1 MKGSGKLS
9 GGKADLD
16 LNDALVGV
24 DKIGKDFQVLP
35 GSGDP
40 MKHAANARVVANGMQ
55 TRINNLSGGGIA
67 STSMTVDCPTVVGST
82 PQQQAS
88 SCALFK
94 TSAETNIQTRLFN
107 QLGGKRKRKRR
118 RTIKGN
124 KSRGK
129 KSRGKKSRGNKSRGK
144 NSRGQN
150 SRGNKRRGN
159 KSRRNKSIRGKNR
172 KFTKRR

>member
-1 MKGSGKLS
+1 MKGGEKLS
-9 GGKADLD
+9 GGKVDLD
-16 LNDALVGV
+16 AALVGV
-24 DKIGKDFQVLP
+24 KDIGKNFQVLP

-40 MKHAANARVVANGMQ
+40 MNHAADTRVVANEMQ
-55 TRINNLSGGGIA
+55 VGINNISGGGIA

-94 TSAETNIQTRLFN
+94 TSAETNIHTRMFN

-118 RTIKGN
+118 RTIKD
-124 KSRGK
+124 K
-129 KSRGKKSRGNKSRGK
+129 KTRGNKTRGNK
-144 NSRGQN
+144 TRDNKTRGN
-150 SRGNKRRGN
+150 KTRDNKRRGN
-159 KSRRNKSIRGKNR
+159 KSIRNKNR

>member
-16 LNDALVGV
+16 LNAALVGL
-24 DKIGKDFQVLP
+24 DTIGKDFQVLP

-40 MKHAANARVVANGMQ
+40 MKHAANARVVANEMQ
-55 TRINNLSGGGIA
+55 TGINNISGGGIA

-82 PQQQAS
+82 AQQQAS

-129 KSRGKKSRGNKSRGK
+129 KSRGKKSRGKK
-144 NSRGQN
+144 SRGQN

>member
-16 LNDALVGV
+16 LDAALAGV
-24 DKIGKDFQVLP
+24 DRIGKDFQVLH

-40 MKHAANARVVANGMQ
+40 MKQAANARVVANKMQ
-55 TRINNLSGGGIA
+55 TKINNISGGGIA

-82 PQQQAS
+82 PQQQAI

-118 RTIKGN
+118 RTIKGKKSSGN
-124 KSRGK
+124 KSSGK
-129 KSRGKKSRGNKSRGK
+129 KSSGNKR
-144 NSRGQN
+144 
-150 SRGNKRRGN
+150 RGNKRRGN
-159 KSRRNKSIRGKNR
+159 KSRRNNAIRGKNR

>member
-1 MKGSGKLS
+1 MKGGEKLS
-9 GGKADLD
+9 GGKANVDLD
-16 LNDALVGV
+16 YALVGV
-24 DKIGKDFQVLP
+24 NDIGKDFQVLP

-82 PQQQAS
+82 AQQQAS

-129 KSRGKKSRGNKSRGK
+129 KSRGNKSRGK

>member
-1 MKGSGKLS
+1 MKGGEKMS
-9 GGKADLD
+9 GGEANLD
-16 LNDALVGV
+16 AALVGM
-24 DKIGKDFQVLP
+24 DQIGKKFQVLP

-40 MKHAANARVVANGMQ
+40 MQYAAKTRVLANEMQ
-55 TRINNLSGGGIA
+55 RDINNLSGGGIA

-107 QLGGKRKRKRR
+107 QLGGRRKRKRR
-118 RTIKGN
+118 RTIKDN

-129 KSRGKKSRGNKSRGK
+129 KSRGKKSRGKKSRGK
-144 NSRGQN
+144 
-150 SRGNKRRGN
+150 KRRG
-159 KSRRNKSIRGKNR
+159 NKSIRGKNR